1 MGPIEIPLAMQG
13 LDEAEIEL
21 VCNVFRSGN
30 HTMGAQVQEFELAF
44 AKKMK
49 VKHAVMVN
57 SGSSAN
63 LLALEAITRGLANK
77 VNQKKGLVAV
87 PAILWPTTIWP
98 IIQLGYEALL
108 IDTLPNSLEIDLEQL
123 ISAKEKFG
131 EELVG
136 AFIIHPLGK
145 SVSLKK
151 IQHIKDEYGIF
162 VIEDNC
168 ESLGAGEDQ
177 MFAGTVGDFGTF
189 SFYYSHHMTTVE
201 GGMVVTNSDTH
212 ADDLRSM
219 RAHGWTRNRSDKVQF
234 EKDRDSLEQDFNFVT
249 SGFNFRPMEFQGA
262 LGLSQLKKLNT
273 FIERRIDIADHISK
287 NIPGS
292 YIEIIE
298 SSNISNFLKSTHNHN
313 PVNHSWMALPCRLK
327 NSRIEL
333 AEVHF
338 KLNQAG
344 IHTRPLLAGN
354 FSKQLAGRDKSI
366 HSHGNL
372 QNSELTY
379 ETSFMLGNHHGFSE
393 EQVNK
398 IIEELRKF
406 Q

>member
-1 MGPIEIPLAMQG
+1 MGQIEIPLAMQG

-30 HTMGAQVQEFELAF
+30 HTMGAHVQEFELAF

-77 VNQKKGLVAV
+77 VDQKKGLVAV

-98 IIQLGYEALL
+98 IIQLGYKALL

-123 ISAKEKFG
+123 ISAKEKYG

-145 SVSLKK
+145 SVSLKRIK
-151 IQHIKDEYGIF
+151 YIKDKYGIF
-162 VIEDNC
+162 IIEDTC

-177 MFAGTVGDFGTF
+177 IFAGTVGDFGTF

-201 GGMVVTNSDTH
+201 GGMVVTNSDTY
-212 ADDLRSM
+212 ADDLKSM
-219 RAHGWTRNRSDKVQF
+219 RAHGWTRNRSDRAHF
-234 EKDRDSLEQDFNFVT
+234 EDDGDSLEQDFNFVT

-262 LGLSQLKKLNT
+262 LGLSQLKKLDT
-273 FIERRIDIADHISK
+273 FIERRIEIADHISSS
-287 NIPGS
+287 IPES

-298 SSNISNFLKSTHNHN
+298 SSNTLNFLKSTNNHN

-327 NSRIEL
+327 NSRIKL
-333 AEVHF
+333 ADLHY

-354 FSKQLAGRDKSI
+354 FSKQLAGRDKAI
-366 HSHGNL
+366 HSFGSL
-372 QNSELTY
+372 QNSESIY

-398 IIEELRKF
+398 IIDELRKF